1 MLLFNRYEYNPQ
13 TDLIGKGG
21 FSRVYRATDKKLN
34 RKVALKV
41 YKSSELAE
49 KYSPI
54 SEIQRVIEF
63 DHPNISRY
71 IDIDE
76 FEKEDAFGEKET
88 VQVCVMELLDG
99 GNLAQFHQQNQDLA
113 VLRKLLEDVLN
124 GLSYLHQNGV
134 IHRDIKPAN
143 ILIKNTVKGP
153 MAKITDFGI
162 SKRSDSSFNSTSSAL
177 IVSIPYMAPEQLN
190 PQKYGIEEKVA
201 FNIDLWALGVTV
213 FEIIA
218 GEMLFR
224 NNASESS
231 EQIMANI
238 MTSDLPEKIKKLP
251 QPFRNFVECC
261 VVKDAKVRIKSAED
275 LVEILQ
281 QHEQVKVSK
290 PAQLLEVIPQAVPVE
305 AAGAPD
311 DTIEIAAPPD
321 FANADDDAT
330 QVLKKTEIPV
340 IEEHDEIET
349 VVLGKLPQL
358 PETDTA
364 DLAGSRVP
372 QINKQPVILEQP
384 AIKEQQAV
392 REKPVNLFNR
402 YDYYPVSDLIGKGGF
417 SRVYKAY
424 DKKLSRWVAL
434 KIYKTGEF
442 SESYS
447 PIAEIKRVVNLDHP
461 NICRYFDIE
470 EIQKENPFGE
480 NEIIQVCVMELL
492 DGGNFAEYYRKNQN
506 IAVFRSLLRDILNGL
521 AYLHRQGIIHRDIK
535 PANILIKSTLEGPV
549 AKITD
554 FGISKAFDNVNSHS
568 TSALVVSIPYMAP
581 EQLNIKR
588 YGINEKVSYNLDLW
602 SLGVTIYEIITGKV
616 LFKNSDEDSSE
627 QIMMN
632 IMAPGIPEKINEL
645 QEPFR
650 QIVAQCIVKS
660 AANRIKSAEELLKYL
675 DAPQG
680 QSPVKIPESTP
691 IPNPAPPKIPSPF
704 FAGEEEADQQRKPR
718 QNFMQQHS
726 LKIIIGLVALL
737 ILVPVLIFVKF
748 STPASTDNAMQN
760 QASTDTVSIVE
771 QAPIDSNAISN
782 VVPDEKPAPQ
792 IVKETQKETPPP
804 ASNKPITLHISSSR
818 DCSIKIVGQDIN
830 FQDALPDVLRKADI
844 SIDLYPGTYVITA
857 TSPDGAVSTGKIVVT
872 ASLAGRRNTFTVPW
886 D

>member
-99 GNLAQFHQQNQDLA
+99 GNLAQFYQQNKDLGT
-113 VLRKLLEDVLN
+113 LKKLLVDVLN

-190 PQKYGIEEKVA
+190 PQKYGIGEKVA

-213 FEIIA
+213 FEIIS

-224 NNASESS
+224 NDASESS

-238 MTSDLPEKIKKLP
+238 MTTELPEKIQKLP
-251 QPFRNFVECC
+251 QPFRDFVKCC
-261 VVKDAKVRIKSAED
+261 VVKDAKLRIQSAED
-275 LVEILQ
+275 LVEVLQ
-281 QHEQVKVSK
+281 EQVKVSK
-290 PAQLLEVIPQAVPVE
+290 PAKLLEVIPEEVPVV
-305 AAGAPD
+305 ALSATD
-311 DTIEIAAPPD
+311 DTVEIVAPPA
-321 FANADDDAT
+321 FEQADEDAT
-330 QVLKKTEIPV
+330 QVLKKIEVPV
-340 IEEHDEIET
+340 IEEHDEVET
-349 VVLGKLPQL
+349 VVLTKIPELPDTETEVL
-358 PETDTA
+358 PRTA
-364 DLAGSRVP
+364 VP
-372 QINKQPVILEQP
+372 QIIEEPVIAEQP
-384 AIKEQQAV
+384 AAKEPQGV

-492 DGGNFAEYYRKNQN
+492 DGGNFAEYYRKNPG
-506 IAVFRSLLRDILNGL
+506 IAVLRNLLRDILNGL

-554 FGISKAFDNVNSHS
+554 FGISKAFDTANSHS
-568 TSALVVSIPYMAP
+568 TSAMVVSIPYMAP
-581 EQLNIKR
+581 EQLNTKR

-616 LFKNSDEDSSE
+616 LFKNSDEDTSE
-627 QIMMN
+627 QIMIN
-632 IMAPGIPEKINEL
+632 IMSPGIPEKINEL
-645 QEPFR
+645 PEPFR

-675 DAPQG
+675 DAPQT
-680 QSPVKIPESTP
+680 QKPVAT
-691 IPNPAPPKIPSPF
+691 PAPPPVPDRVPPGKPSGF
-704 FAGEEEADQQRKPR
+704 LLGEEEREQKRGTRA
-718 QNFMQQHS
+718 NFMQQHS

-737 ILVPVLIFVKF
+737 ILVPVLIFVNF
-748 STPASTDNAMQN
+748 STPAATDNVIQNEVSTDSI
-760 QASTDTVSIVE
+760 STVQE
-771 QAPIDSNAISN
+771 APIDTGAISL
-782 VVPDEKPAPQ
+782 VVPEEKPAPQ
-792 IVKETQKETPPP
+792 IVKETKKETPPP
-804 ASNKPITLHISSSR
+804 ASNKPITLHISSAK
-818 DCSIKIVGQDIN
+818 DCNIKIVGQDVN
-830 FQDALPDVLRKADI
+830 FQDVLPDVLRKADI

-872 ASLAGRRNTFTVPW
+872 ASLAGKRNTFTVPW